1 MKLKKLFSLFFLFA
15 MATAVSL
22 NAQSVELVRFEE
34 LSALQQKEERP
45 VLVFLTADWCTY
57 CKRVEQ
63 TSFTQKE
70 IVETLNTKFYYV
82 NFNIEQREPITLGEQ
97 IFRFK
102 SSGINTGVHELA
114 EAIGTIDGVLNTP
127 TFIVLN
133 SRFEIMYQ
141 YAGFLDSQQI
151 EKLLKEAD

>member
-1 MKLKKLFSLFFLFA
+1 MKLKKSFSLFFLFA
-15 MATAVSL
+15 MATAVSI

-34 LSALQQKEERP
+34 LPALQQKEERP

-63 TSFTQKE
+63 TSFKQNE
-70 IVETLNTKFYYV
+70 IVEALNTKFYYV
-82 NFNIEQREPITLGEQ
+82 SFNIEQREPIALGEQ

-141 YAGFLDSQQI
+141 YGGFLDSKQI
-151 EKLLKEAD
+151 EKLLKEVE

>member
-1 MKLKKLFSLFFLFA
+1 MKLKKSFSLFFLFA
-15 MATAVSL
+15 MATEVSL

-82 NFNIEQREPITLGEQ
+82 NFNIEQREPIVLGEQ

-141 YAGFLDSQQI
+141 YGGFLDSKQI
-151 EKLLKEAD
+151 EKLLKEAE